1 MGGRVSGREKRIVRI
16 GYLIEFFNQV
26 VVRPQCPHRGIAH
39 YASVQGRHRE
49 KAHSGPL

>member
-39 YASVQGRHRE
+39 YASVQGRQNGE
-49 KAHSGPL
+49 SQCFI